1 MAPIFAAA
9 ARTASSALSSSTS
22 RRGGE
27 TPKPSKSV
35 TDRAAGEAG
44 GELSASA
51 WRRSRA
57 CWRSAAAAPDAWKLK
72 EPVSN
77 FDGGALRGEPT
88 DLRRKMAAARAAMP
102 RRGDA

>member
-9 ARTASSALSSSTS
+9 ARTASSAFSSSTS

-27 TPKPSKSV
+27 TPKPSKS
-35 TDRAAGEAG
+35 DRAAGEAG
-44 GELSASA
+44 GDSSASA

-77 FDGGALRGEPT
+77 FDGGALLRGDPM